1 MVISRCVPEVTVSV
15 LRLCSRDNY
24 LLPSLNKELY
34 ALQMIFGLHPKE
46 GIHKAHQRIVYQ
58 SELYATDT

>member
-1 MVISRCVPEVTVSV
+1 MVISFCVPAVTISV

-46 GIHKAHQRIVYQ
+46 GIHKVHQRIVYR
-58 SELYATDT
+58 SELYVTET